1 MIDQPI
7 SGFMSRRVVY
17 GDEETPLREIVSR
30 MRIAEQ
36 SAFIVCDERRAPIGV
51 ITESDAIGLL
61 EGALAG
67 HFFENTRACDIMAT
81 PVTTLPES
89 ACMSEVIRI
98 MTKRTFR
105 RIPIV
110 DDKGQL
116 TGIVNLTDLQDAM
129 NTALERR
136 GRDLE
141 VAVMARTAELQAAN
155 EKLER
160 LSQHDGLTGLL
171 NRRAMSTRM
180 AELHSLCE
188 RHGNPYSVI
197 LMDIDHFKLFNDSQ
211 GHLQGDAI
219 LETIANTLERSVR
232 VADSVFRYG
241 GEEFLVTLPETSATE
256 AELVAERI
264 RQNVEALGLP
274 HPASPTAD
282 HVTLS
287 LGVASIDAEEIAD
300 IGRWEDLVERADRAL
315 YRAKESGRNRVV
327 GWKESDRA

>member
-7 SGFMSRRVVY
+7 SEFMSRKVLY

-36 SAFIVCDERRAPIGV
+36 SAFIVCDDARVPIGV
-51 ITESDAIGLL
+51 ITERDAVGLL

-67 HFFENTRACDIMAT
+67 HFFEHTRACDIMAS

-98 MTKRTFR
+98 MMKRAFR

-110 DDKGQL
+110 DDKCQL
-116 TGIVNLTDLQDAM
+116 TGIVNLTELQEAM

-171 NRRAMSTRM
+171 NRRAMSTRL

-197 LMDIDHFKLFNDSQ
+197 LMDIDHFKLLNDSQ

-219 LETIANTLERSVR
+219 LEAVASTLKCSVR

-241 GEEFLVTLPETSATE
+241 GEEFLVTLPETGPND
-256 AELVAERI
+256 AELVAQRI
-264 RQNVEALGLP
+264 RARIEALELP
-274 HPASPTAD
+274 HPQSPTAGC
-282 HVTLS
+282 VTLS
-287 LGVASIDAEEIAD
+287 LGTAFVDAETISEL
-300 IGRWEDLVERADRAL
+300 GRWEDLVERADQAL
-315 YRAKESGRNRVV
+315 YRAKQSGRNCVV
-327 GWKESDRA
+327 GWNESG